1 MSQFPQ
7 TIDDLGS
14 VLVKTRREPILSHT
28 VLVVAKSLV
37 GTQGKVEL
45 VDGHRRRRS
54 AAARGDEA
62 RRKTLRPYVR
72 YLPGN
77 VDVPGEY
84 GGHAIPA
91 DQTKKPVAARRRD
104 DQVPIP
110 KVSGIQVLVRIIDE

>member
-1 MSQFPQ
+1 
-7 TIDDLGS
+7 
-14 VLVKTRREPILSHT
+14 VKTRREPILSHM

-62 RRKTLRPYVR
+62 RRKALRPFVR
-72 YLPGN
+72 DLPGN
-77 VDVPGEY
+77 VGVPGKY
-84 GGHAIPA
+84 PGYAIPA
-91 DQTKKPVAARRRD
+91 DQSKKPVTARRRE

-110 KVSGIQVLVRIIDE
+110 KVSGIQVLVRIVDE